1 MRFWLWFLAP
11 PAIFMA
17 AYYLTDA
24 VSALAVPPPP
34 PPAVAELQLA
44 QALLDAAGRPLQP
57 AQNGH
62 GVRDIRLAAFG
73 VGALPEAQRVPSAP
87 VVPSAPSVP
96 GLQASERPFAADLLR
111 LESVLVVGE
120 RRVVVINGILYEVGD
135 RIQQRY
141 RLLQV
146 EPDRVWLEGP
156 RGREALV
163 LPDWAAATHSA
174 QAPAAVLQLPAAPR
188 NLPESR
194 QPNPSSAPAA
204 AIESQYRKILDML
217 KL

>member
-1 MRFWLWFLAP
+1 
-11 PAIFMA
+11 MA
-17 AYYLTDA
+17 AHYLSDTVIA
-24 VSALAVPPPP
+24 QVAPPPP
-34 PPAVAELQLA
+34 PPVVAELQLA

-62 GVRDIRLAAFG
+62 AVHDIRLAAFG
-73 VGALPEAQRVPSAP
+73 VVALPVPHA
-87 VVPSAPSVP
+87 VP
-96 GLQASERPFAADLLR
+96 GAPGLLAAAPQPPAAAELLR

-120 RRVVVINGILYEVGD
+120 RRLVVINGILYEVGD

-141 RLLQV
+141 RLVQV

-156 RGREALV
+156 RGREALQ
-163 LPDWAAATHSA
+163 LPDWSTIQNA

-188 NLPESR
+188 TPSQPR
-194 QPNPSSAPAA
+194 QSNQNTSPAA
-204 AIESQYRKILDML
+204 AIDAQYRKILDML